1 MSLLTDI
8 ADYLAANNEVEGVT
22 GWDVYIEHQ
31 PPTPDKCL
39 TLIQIAGQSPDQATV
54 VSHSYPELQV
64 RGRGGPWGLEELQTK
79 MDSVAATLNNPTVAG
94 YVYIY
99 PTTSAPRLLRV
110 DRQDQR
116 PEMVIDFKVMTG

>member
-8 ADYLAANNEVEGVT
+8 ADHLATNNVVEGAS

-31 PPTPDKCL
+31 PPTPDKCI
-39 TLIQIAGQSPDQATV
+39 TLIQFAGGSPDQSTV
-54 VSHSYPELQV
+54 ISHSYPEFQA
-64 RGRGGPWGLEELQTK
+64 RGRGGPWGIEELQTK
-79 MDSVAATLNNPTVAG
+79 MEEVLATLNNPTVVG

-110 DRQDQR
+110 DQQDQR
-116 PEMVIDFKVMTG
+116 PEMVVDFKVMTA